1 VNECVLIKCWD
12 SDEGVARFTP
22 HTGFKDPTTPPGTP
36 PRESIEFRTLA
47 FFD

>member
-1 VNECVLIKCWD
+1 MICFMTKALASAALALALAGGSAFAE
-12 SDEGVARFTP
+12 TQP
-22 HTGFKDPTTPPGTP
+22 TP